1 MKTFWTRMSNTG
13 IKANMHKDLVKKIKI
28 TNQIVFSLSLIAFCY
43 LFIFYF
49 MGFEKEGIAVI
60 LIVASMITPLLLN
73 HYGLFVL
80 ARVLF
85 LVAINL
91 AVLIYSFIFGAGAGI
106 QFAYFSFVSLPWL
119 IFEFKDRKYITT
131 GVFLP
136 MAGYYIIEYSN
147 ANPTVG
153 ITPELQHLIYI
164 SIVFV
169 VFLILSLSMMF
180 FTYQHFLSEKIL
192 IGSNTA
198 LVANRQ
204 KLELRNRKLEEIAWI
219 QSHKLRK
226 PVATILGLI
235 GLINYENLSDP
246 ENEVTLKHI
255 KTAGD
260 ELDDIIAEIDKKTRI
275 DDE

>member
-1 MKTFWTRMSNTG
+1 MKTFWARMSNTG
-13 IKANMHKDLVKKIKI
+13 IKPTMHKDLVKKIKI

-43 LFIFYF
+43 LFVFYF
-49 MGFEKEGIAVI
+49 LGFKKEGIAVI
-60 LIVASMITPLLLN
+60 LIVASIITPLLLN
-73 HYGLFVL
+73 YYGLFVL

-91 AVLIYSFIFGAGAGI
+91 AVLIYSFIFGADAGI
-106 QFAYFSFVSLPWL
+106 QFAYFSFVCLPWL
-119 IFEFKDRKYITT
+119 IFEFKDRGYIVT
-131 GVFLP
+131 GVLLP
-136 MAGYYIIEYSN
+136 IAGYYIIECSN
-147 ANPTVG
+147 AYPTVG

-180 FTYQHFLSEKIL
+180 FVYQHFMSEKIL
-192 IGSNTA
+192 IESNTA
-198 LVANRQ
+198 LLANRQ

-219 QSHKLRK
+219 QSHKLRR

-235 GLINYENLSDP
+235 GLINYKNFSDP
-246 ENEVTLKHI
+246 ENEATLKHI

-260 ELDDIIAEIDKKTRI
+260 ELDNIIAEIDKKTRI

>member
-1 MKTFWTRMSNTG
+1 MKTFWTRVSNTG
-13 IKANMHKDLVKKIKI
+13 IKAQMPKDLVKKIKI

-43 LFIFYF
+43 LFVFYF
-49 MGFEKEGIAVI
+49 LGFKKEGIAVI
-60 LIVASMITPLLLN
+60 LIVASIITPLLLN

-80 ARVLF
+80 ARIWF

-91 AVLIYSFIFGAGAGI
+91 AVLIYSFIFGTGAGI

-119 IFEFKDRKYITT
+119 IFEFRDQKYIAA
-131 GVFLP
+131 GVLLP
-136 MAGYYIIEYSN
+136 IVGYYIIEYSN
-147 ANPTVG
+147 AYPMVT
-153 ITPELQHLIYI
+153 ITPELQHLIYVTI
-164 SIVFV
+164 IFV
-169 VFLILSLSMMF
+169 VFIILSLSMMF
-180 FTYQHFLSEKIL
+180 FAYQHFLSEKVL
-192 IGSNTA
+192 IESNTT

-260 ELDDIIAEIDKKTRI
+260 ELDDIIVEIDKKTRVG
-275 DDE
+275 DE

>member
-1 MKTFWTRMSNTG
+1 
-13 IKANMHKDLVKKIKI
+13 MHKDLVKKIKI

-43 LFIFYF
+43 LFVFYF
-49 MGFEKEGIAVI
+49 LGFKKEGVAVI

-73 HYGLFVL
+73 YYGLFVM

-91 AVLIYSFIFGAGAGI
+91 AVLIYSLIFGAGAGI

-119 IFEFKDRKYITT
+119 IFEFKDWKYITT
-131 GVFLP
+131 GVLLP
-136 MAGYYIIEYSN
+136 IAGYYIIEYSN
-147 ANPTVG
+147 ANPIVG
-153 ITPELQHLIYI
+153 ITPELQHVIYI

-192 IGSNTA
+192 IRSNTA

-235 GLINYENLSDP
+235 GLINYKNLSDP

-260 ELDDIIAEIDKKTRI
+260 ELDDIIAEIDKKTRVS
-275 DDE
+275 DE